1 VLTIIP
7 HLVKDKSGVAGIEYG
22 LLAVLIAVAA
32 TSNMG
37 TVATSLNNTFSTAAS
52 NL

>member
-1 VLTIIP
+1 MLTIIP

-22 LLAVLIAVAA
+22 LLAALIAVAA
-32 TSNMG
+32 ISVMG
-37 TVATSLNNTFSTAAS
+37 TVATSLNNTFSTVAS